1 MTATARDRKTAR
13 ERAGVRVKAD
23 HWASSTVHAFHRW
36 TGETTLLTWCGIEVN
51 LADGG
56 AFTPDLINCLQCPQA
71 SLQEFFR
78 GAA

>member
-1 MTATARDRKTAR
+1 MTATARDRKTSSTVS
-13 ERAGVRVKAD
+13 GVRVKAD

-36 TGETTLLTWCGIEVN
+36 TGEAALLTWCGIEVN

-56 AFTPDLINCLQCPQA
+56 AHTRDLITCLGCAQA
-71 SLQEFFR
+71 SLKAIR